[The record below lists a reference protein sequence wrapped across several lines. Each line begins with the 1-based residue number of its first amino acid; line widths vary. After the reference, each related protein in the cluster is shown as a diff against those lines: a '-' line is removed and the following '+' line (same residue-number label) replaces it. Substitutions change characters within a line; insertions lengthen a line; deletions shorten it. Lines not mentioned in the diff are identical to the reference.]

1 MHKWSGLEAAL
12 SRWESEGGARSQR
25 MPSGQT
31 QQAALAQS
39 MNTQLEHL
47 GVRTIAMEN
56 LLITMLAQAT
66 EQHLELCREVAA
78 FISARPGFAQHPGT
92 IDAADQM
99 VHLLRRAQRLRGWFE
114 GDSLS

>member
-1 MHKWSGLEAAL
+1 MLSGH
-12 SRWESEGGARSQR
+12 
-25 MPSGQT
+25 T
-31 QQAALAQS
+31 QPAALAQS
-39 MNTQLEHL
+39 MNAQLEHL
-47 GVRTIAMEN
+47 GVRTIAVES

-66 EQHLELCREVAA
+66 EQHLELCREVAD
-78 FISARPGFAQHPGT
+78 FVSARPGSAQRPGM